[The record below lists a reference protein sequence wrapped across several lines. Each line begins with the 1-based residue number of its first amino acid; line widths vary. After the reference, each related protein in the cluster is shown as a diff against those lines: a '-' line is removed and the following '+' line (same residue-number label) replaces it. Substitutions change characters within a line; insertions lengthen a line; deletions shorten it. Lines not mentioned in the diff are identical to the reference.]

1 MAAKKFLFVYRG
13 SQAEAASFKPSPEQ
27 MQALMAS
34 WGAWIGKFM
43 QTGQMVDP
51 GDALQMSG
59 KVLRANGVVTDGP
72 FVEAKE
78 LLGGYSVIKVDT
90 YEQAVAIAKECPA
103 HRDGNS
109 IEIRELAGL
118 AG

>member
-1 MAAKKFLFVYRG
+1 MAKKFLFVYRD
-13 SQAEAASFKPSPEQ
+13 ATTAKMPSPDQ
-27 MQALMAS
+27 MQELMAR

-43 QTGQMVDP
+43 QSGQMVDP
-51 GDALQMSG
+51 GDALQPTG
-59 KVLRANGVVTDGP
+59 KVLRAGGVTTDGP

-78 LLGGYSVIKVDT
+78 LLGGYSVITCDT
-90 YEQAVAIAKECPA
+90 YEQALAIAKECPA
-103 HRDGNS
+103 HKDGSS

>member
-1 MAAKKFLFVYRG
+1 MAKKFLFVYRG
-13 SQAEAASFKPSPEQ
+13 NAAEAASFQPSPEQ

-34 WGAWIGKFM
+34 WGAWIEKFM
-43 QTGQMVDP
+43 KSGQMVDP
-51 GDALQMSG
+51 GDALQHTG
-59 KVLRANGVVTDGP
+59 KVLRPGGVVTDGP

-90 YEQAVAIAKECPA
+90 YDQAVAIARECPA
-103 HRDGNS
+103 HRDGNT

>member
-1 MAAKKFLFVYRG
+1 MAKKFLFVYRG
-13 SQAEAASFKPSPEQ
+13 NSEQAAAFTPSPEQ

-43 QTGQMVDP
+43 QSGQLVDP

-59 KVLRANGVVTDGP
+59 KVLRPNGVVTDGP

-78 LLGGYSVIKVDT
+78 LLGGYSVIQVDT

-103 HRDGNS
+103 HRDGDT

>member
-1 MAAKKFLFVYRG
+1 MAKKFLFVYRDTVG
-13 SQAEAASFKPSPEQ
+13 SASAAMPSPEQ
-27 MQALMAS
+27 MQELMAR
-34 WGAWIGKFM
+34 WGAWIEKFM
-43 QTGQMVDP
+43 TTGQMVDP
-51 GDALQMSG
+51 GDALQPTG
-59 KVLRANGVVTDGP
+59 KVLKSTGVVTDGP

-103 HRDGNS
+103 HQDGGS